1 MWKQVAYPNLVLK
14 CSWTH
19 DGLSR
24 HKSGD
29 RYPLRPPSLSRS
41 RKVVIRQAH
50 NLKTAGAIPASATKY
65 SLIAQLVEHLTVNQ
79 VVPGS
84 SPGRGAKFGD
94 AAVMVWQETV
104 NLPTYV
110 TIGSIPI
117 ISTIFNF

>member
-1 MWKQVAYPNLVLK
+1 MQASGRGSIPRRSTKELGLK
-14 CSWTH
+14 VFTDAH
-19 DGLSR
+19 NTVTVEE
-24 HKSGD
+24 GD

-84 SPGRGAKFGD
+84 SPGRGASF
-94 AAVMVWQETV
+94 V
-104 NLPTYV
+104 
-110 TIGSIPI
+110 
-117 ISTIFNF
+117 

>member
-1 MWKQVAYPNLVLK
+1 MVRADSDNGSTVALQASGRGSIPRRSTKELGLK
-14 CSWTH
+14 VFMDAHNTVTVEE
-19 DGLSR
+19 
-24 HKSGD
+24 GD

-84 SPGRGAKFGD
+84 SPGRGASF
-94 AAVMVWQETV
+94 V
-104 NLPTYV
+104 
-110 TIGSIPI
+110 
-117 ISTIFNF
+117 